1 MQKCICSCSGGVGAR
16 TKHEETHSIEE
27 ENRRGPGSKLWRQTC
42 LERVTIH
49 RGKEGGVERRKQ
61 RWDWE
66 LRRCHRRRERG
77 MKGMSGRELEGQSW

>member
-16 TKHEETHSIEE
+16 AKHEEIHSREE

-49 RGKEGGVERRKQ
+49 RGKEGGVERGVS
-61 RWDWE
+61 
-66 LRRCHRRRERG
+66 RG
-77 MKGMSGRELEGQSW
+77 GTGN